1 MHVKTIE
8 VHKDAVMD
16 LFIIEETGHLCTCS
30 LDGTIEIWDIPKSKS
45 IKTITK
51 QGAQIRKITYL
62 ASDERKILFAGT
74 DSGKIYLH
82 SIEDVFE

>member
-1 MHVKTIE
+1 
-8 VHKDAVMD
+8 MD

-30 LDGTIEIWDIPKSKS
+30 LDGTIEIWNVQKSES
-45 IKTITK
+45 IKTISK
-51 QGAQIRKITYL
+51 PGAEIRKITYL

-82 SIEDVFE
+82 SIEEVFEEQTHFEY